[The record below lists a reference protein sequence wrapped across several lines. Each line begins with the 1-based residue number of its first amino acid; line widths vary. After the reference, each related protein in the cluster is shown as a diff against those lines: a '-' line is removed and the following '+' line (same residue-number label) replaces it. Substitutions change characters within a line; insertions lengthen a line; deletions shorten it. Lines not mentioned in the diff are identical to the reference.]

1 MNVFLF
7 FSKVIMYRK
16 KCVWH
21 KVFPFLFTTL
31 VGRFSLRY
39 LFSELCLIYARDTV
53 THVGVKCPVLLP
65 EFYQNWIVSAN
76 FSNISHYKWHENPF
90 SRLALWRCG
99 QRRCS
104 NGFES
109 FTGVDMCLFVLPCR
123 PASCPR
129 SPTKCHKIRWSIV
142 RIKKRSE
149 RLSQKLSVPIT
160 LKCLVQSCCKR

>member
-90 SRLALWRCG
+90 SRLSLWRCG

-123 PASCPR
+123 PASCLRNVTRFVGLLSELRRGPNVF
-129 SPTKCHKIRWSIV
+129 HKNYQCRLRWSV
-142 RIKKRSE
+142 LSSPVVKGKR
-149 RLSQKLSVPIT
+149 
-160 LKCLVQSCCKR
+160 